1 MYGELGLA
9 TNNLQSFETLLVLKP
24 WQLAVAS
31 SLLQASSFQAVASS
45 LLHAASLQ
53 AVVWQAAG
61 LQTVAS
67 ANGNILKHFMYYWMF
82 YFLKI
87 IECSQMIKLYFDLL
101 CYKINFKWVRLK
113 IVFNRKSFF

>member
-31 SLLQASSFQAVASS
+31 SLLQAASFQAVASS

-53 AVVWQAAG
+53 AVVWQAAS

-67 ANGNILKHFMYYWMF
+67 VTWKHFEAF
-82 YFLKI
+82 YV
-87 IECSQMIKLYFDLL
+87 LL
-101 CYKINFKWVRLK
+101 DVLF
-113 IVFNRKSFF
+113 FNDN